1 MALPRLA
8 ILDSIIN
15 QGQFDPT
22 AVAVMRLILGNQ
34 LEGQVV
40 AMLRRIVEEE
50 VRVHIVFINN
60 LNNGGE
66 VEEQFEEE
74 GEFIQDAPA
83 DPQAAAEVNP
93 FVQGEDALPGGF
105 RMRPG
110 QDDESQ
116 ERNRRCFRYSNHI
129 SETETDSDAGEE
141 ELRSLASNFVLGQSR
156 KRGREE
162 EDDDE
167 DEMGGKKA
175 KRS

>member
-1 MALPRLA
+1 MALPRLV
-8 ILDSIIN
+8 ILDSLIN

-40 AMLRRIVEEE
+40 AMLRRIIEEE
-50 VRVHIVFINN
+50 ARVHMDNIVFINN

-93 FVQGEDALPGGF
+93 FVQGEDALPGG
-105 RMRPG
+105 
-110 QDDESQ
+110 DESQ
-116 ERNRRCFRYSNHI
+116 ERNRRCFRCPNHF
-129 SETETDSDAGEE
+129 SEPDSDTGEE
-141 ELRSLASNFVLGQSR
+141 ELRSLASNFVLEQSR

-162 EDDDE
+162 EDDDG